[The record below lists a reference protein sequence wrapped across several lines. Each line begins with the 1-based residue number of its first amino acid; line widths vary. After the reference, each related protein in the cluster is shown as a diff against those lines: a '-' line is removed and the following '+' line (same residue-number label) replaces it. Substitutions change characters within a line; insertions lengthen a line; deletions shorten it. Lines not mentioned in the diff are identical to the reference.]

1 MDCSYMRGKGLLLTS
16 LGLGTGLEVEAI
28 TVLPVCFR
36 PNELEFEQRKQRVNP
51 ISELSK
57 G

>member
-1 MDCSYMRGKGLLLTS
+1 MLKKKLVKTVPGDRDSP
-16 LGLGTGLEVEAI
+16 GTGLEVEAI